1 MANQQWTILLSVTF
15 FRWRFNGVRVTPYLA
30 FCVVFCCQLVSFSVF
45 LFILAIAMSVL
56 GITASYYPIYLQRF
70 LDRNILHQ
78 LRDICSIYRWCS
90 NFLHINEYWKKNHR
104 FCRYVSFST
113 RPPANIGICQDI
125 KLYLWYIL
133 NFKFSEIFIKM
144 TSFIQW
150 DAKLTFIWYFLWSA
164 A

>member
-90 NFLHINEYWKKNHR
+90 NFLHINGYWKKKSSLLSLCFVLNQTPCQYRHMSGHKA
-104 FCRYVSFST
+104 VSVIY
-113 RPPANIGICQDI
+113 P
-125 KLYLWYIL
+125 
-133 NFKFSEIFIKM
+133 
-144 TSFIQW
+144 
-150 DAKLTFIWYFLWSA
+150 
-164 A
+164 